1 MQITMH
7 MSRELKTCEWE
18 RLAEYISSWYMTH
31 HPALALSFELSK
43 ISEHFQATGRID
55 CRSSTRS
62 PAIPGCL
69 NVSQLCNVRE
79 FRMRIREVE
88 IRIDPPSTATA
99 AAAELA
105 TEIFNSKGSDPC
117 AS

>member
-1 MQITMH
+1 
-7 MSRELKTCEWE
+7 
-18 RLAEYISSWYMTH
+18 MTH
-31 HPALALSFELSK
+31 HPALALSFEFEDLCTLPGNWSDRLQI
-43 ISEHFQATGRID
+43 IS
-55 CRSSTRS
+55 S

-88 IRIDPPSTATA
+88 MRLDPPSTA

-105 TEIFNSKGSDPC
+105 TEIFKQKASDSC